1 KSEYNIE
8 GHDVF
13 DKTKRPDKIVKEED
27 GSTRVEKVNRYGLP
41 FQKRIVSIATAF
53 AFGNDVKIKCTP
65 SNEAENRV
73 LKMLKLILHKNKM
86 LSFNKKIGKELF
98 RSTEV
103 AEQWFPVSI
112 NDNSRPYGE
121 QTSHK
126 IKVEMF
132 SPWKG
137 NSLYPYFDSSGDML
151 AFSRKY
157 MTKVDID

>member
-1 KSEYNIE
+1 
-8 GHDVF
+8 
-13 DKTKRPDKIVKEED
+13 
-27 GSTRVEKVNRYGLP
+27 
-41 FQKRIVSIATAF
+41 
-53 AFGNDVKIKCTP
+53 
-65 SNEAENRV
+65 
-73 LKMLKLILHKNKM
+73 
-86 LSFNKKIGKELF
+86 KKIGKELF

-157 MTKVDID
+157 MTKVDIDGANKEVEVFETYTSSYIYGWIKRNDSWEEWYKPKENPIEAIPVVYATQTDTEWG